1 MKKLK
6 VHKLKLTILA
16 VLIAT
21 LGIFTFTNTNAAS
34 SAPQSFTADSEK
46 LLDGYIAGWN
56 YAKLTS
62 SLGGYVYCQ
71 DFNKQIPYGVTMTL
85 DGEAPA
91 GIAYILSN
99 GFPRTS
105 ITGDDDK
112 DYYITQAAIWWYEDL
127 YMGGNNLSD
136 VFKTT
141 GSDPYNL
148 RPHIKKLVEG
158 AGKVTSY
165 ATPDIKI
172 VNNDSSLNLSSDKKY
187 YESNAI
193 SVNTLYV
200 TGNYTVSLSNVP
212 TGTVVVNANTNAT
225 QTSFGQK
232 ESFKIRI
239 PVDNVDEGSLNI
251 TVKVTATGSIN
262 KAYKYKSSDPTKQS
276 VYGSLLYPE
285 TSPVTDSTNLT
296 LETSKVTITKIDADT
311 NKALAGAK
319 FVVKD
324 SNGKKVASWT
334 STTSSHVIKNLPN
347 GTYTLQETDAPEGY
361 ILNDQVVEFTIS
373 DTNRNIA
380 IRFKNKAIERKAT
393 IIKVDA
399 DTNESLAGAT
409 FVIKDSSG
417 KTVETFTTTT
427 EAHVLEN
434 LANGTYTIE
443 ETKAPAGYIKLD
455 KAYSFAISDSNNN
468 VKLTIKNKAI
478 EKSATIIKVDKDT
491 GKAVA
496 GAVLVVKDSSGKV
509 IERFTTTE
517 ESHALKNLA
526 DGDYTVEE
534 EKAPSGYKKTDE
546 IFKFTISDTNNH
558 ATITIENEAIE
569 KSATIIKVDKA
580 TGKPVAGAVLVVKDA
595 NGKVIERFTTTEES
609 HVLKDLA
616 DGEYTV
622 EEEKAPSGY
631 KKTDEIFRF
640 TISDTNNH
648 ATIKIENE
656 AIEKTAEIIKIDSI
670 TKDPVAGAVLVVK
683 NSEGEVV
690 ETFTTTTKSH
700 ILKDLADGT
709 YTVEEIEAP
718 KGYEKTDEIFEFT
731 ISDTNNK
738 AEITI
743 ENTPI
748 EKLVNILKVD
758 AESGNPL
765 SGATLVVKDSTGKV
779 IEQFVTTTE
788 PHTITGLADGEY
800 TVEEIEAPEGYKKSD
815 DIYKFTISDETPTAL
830 VIFENNEIVE
840 VPFTGSNKSL
850 ISTLFGSILLIS
862 GVGFVYYNGKKQKVK

>member
-1 MKKLK
+1 MKKIK
-6 VHKLKLTILA
+6 MHKFKLLILA
-16 VLIAT
+16 VLVAT
-21 LGIFTFTNTNAAS
+21 LGIFTFTGANAAS
-34 SAPQSFTADSEK
+34 SAPQSFTANSEK
-46 LLDGYIAGWN
+46 LLDGYIADWN

-71 DFNKQIPYGVTMTL
+71 DFNKGIPYGVTMTL

-99 GFPRTS
+99 GFPRVS
-105 ITGDDDK
+105 ITGNDDM
-112 DYYITQAAIWWYEDL
+112 DYYITQAAVWWYEDL
-127 YMGGNNLSD
+127 YMGGNNLAEP
-136 VFKTT
+136 FKTT

-148 RPHIKKLVEG
+148 RPYIIELVEG

-165 ATPDIKI
+165 ATPAIKL

-187 YESNAI
+187 YESAAI

-200 TGNYTVSLSNVP
+200 TGNYTVSLSNAP
-212 TGTVVVNANTNAT
+212 SGTEVVNANTNASSS
-225 QTSFGQK
+225 SFGQS

-239 PVDNVDEGSLNI
+239 PVDNVDVGSLNI
-251 TVKVTATGSIN
+251 SVKVTATGSIN
-262 KAYKYKSSDPTKQS
+262 KAYKYKSSNPTKQS
-276 VYGSLLYPE
+276 VFGSLLYPE
-285 TSPVTDSTNLT
+285 TSTVTDTTNLT

-311 NKALAGAK
+311 NKSLAGAK

-324 SNGKKVASWT
+324 SAGKTVASWT

-347 GTYTLQETDAPEGY
+347 GTYTLQETEAPDGY
-361 ILNDQVVEFTIS
+361 TLNDQVVEFTIS

-380 IRFKNKAIERKAT
+380 IRFKNKAIDKKAT

-399 DTNESLAGAT
+399 DTNKALAGAE
-409 FVIKDSSG
+409 FVIKDSAG

-427 EAHVLEN
+427 EAHVIDN
-434 LANGTYTIE
+434 LANGTYTIK
-443 ETKAPAGYIKLD
+443 ETKAPAGYVKLD
-455 KAYSFAISDSNNN
+455 KTYSFTISDTNNN
-468 VKLTIKNKAI
+468 IKLTIKNKAI

-496 GAVLVVKDSSGKV
+496 GAVLVVKNSTGKV
-509 IERFTTTE
+509 VERFTTTE
-517 ESHALKNLA
+517 EAHALKNLA
-526 DGDYTVEE
+526 DGKYTVEE
-534 EKAPSGYKKTDE
+534 EKAPAGYKKTDE
-546 IFKFTISDTNNH
+546 VFTFTISDTNNH
-558 ATITIENEAIE
+558 ATITIENEPIE
-569 KSATIIKVDKA
+569 KSATIIKVDKD
-580 TGKPVAGAVLVVKDA
+580 TGKAVAGAVLVVK
-595 NGKVIERFTTTEES
+595 NSTGKVVERFTTTEEA
-609 HVLKDLA
+609 HALKNLA
-616 DGEYTV
+616 DGKYTV
-622 EEEKAPSGY
+622 EEEKAPAGY
-631 KKTDEIFRF
+631 KKTDEIFTF
-640 TISDTNNH
+640 TISDTNNS

-683 NSEGEVV
+683 NSEGEVI
-690 ETFTTTTKSH
+690 ETFTTTTESH
-700 ILKDLADGT
+700 IIENLTDGK

-718 KGYEKTDEIFEFT
+718 AGYEKTDEIFEFT

-758 AESGNPL
+758 KETGNPL

-788 PHTITGLADGEY
+788 PHTITGLKDGEY
-800 TVEEIEAPEGYKKSD
+800 TVEEVEAPEGYKKSD

-850 ISTLFGSILLIS
+850 ISTIFGSMLLIS

>member
-1 MKKLK
+1 MKKIK
-6 VHKLKLTILA
+6 MHKFKLLILA
-16 VLIAT
+16 VLVAT
-21 LGIFTFTNTNAAS
+21 LGIFTFTGANAAS
-34 SAPQSFTADSEK
+34 SAPQSFTANSEK
-46 LLDGYIAGWN
+46 LLDGYIADWN

-71 DFNKQIPYGVTMTL
+71 DFNKGIPYGVTMTL

-99 GFPRTS
+99 GFPRVS
-105 ITGDDDK
+105 ITGNDDM
-112 DYYITQAAIWWYEDL
+112 DYYITQAAVWWYEDL
-127 YMGGNNLSD
+127 YMGGNNLAEP
-136 VFKTT
+136 FKTT

-148 RPHIKKLVEG
+148 RPYIIELVEG

-165 ATPDIKI
+165 ATPAIKL

-187 YESNAI
+187 YESAAI

-200 TGNYTVSLSNVP
+200 TGNYTVSLSNAP
-212 TGTVVVNANTNAT
+212 SGTEVVNANTNASSS
-225 QTSFGQK
+225 SFGQS

-239 PVDNVDEGSLNI
+239 PVDNVDVGSLNI
-251 TVKVTATGSIN
+251 SVKVTATGSIN
-262 KAYKYKSSDPTKQS
+262 KAYKYKSSNPTKQS
-276 VYGSLLYPE
+276 VFGSLLYPE
-285 TSPVTDSTNLT
+285 TSTVTDTTNLT

-311 NKALAGAK
+311 NKSLAGAK

-324 SNGKKVASWT
+324 SAGKTVASWT

-347 GTYTLQETDAPEGY
+347 GTYTLQETEAPDGY
-361 ILNDQVVEFTIS
+361 TLNDQVVEFTIS

-380 IRFKNKAIERKAT
+380 IRFKNKAIDKKAT

-399 DTNESLAGAT
+399 DTNKALAGAE
-409 FVIKDSSG
+409 FVIKDSAG

-427 EAHVLEN
+427 EAHVIDN
-434 LANGTYTIE
+434 LANGTYTIK
-443 ETKAPAGYIKLD
+443 ETKAPAGYVKLD
-455 KAYSFAISDSNNN
+455 KTYSFTISDTNNN
-468 VKLTIKNKAI
+468 IKLTIKNKAI

-496 GAVLVVKDSSGKV
+496 GAVLLVKNSSGKV
-509 IERFTTTE
+509 VERFTTTE
-517 ESHALKNLA
+517 EAHVIKNLA
-526 DGDYTVEE
+526 DGKYTVEE
-534 EKAPSGYKKTDE
+534 EKAPAGYKKTDE
-546 IFKFTISDTNNH
+546 IFTFTISDTNN
-558 ATITIENEAIE
+558 
-569 KSATIIKVDKA
+569 S
-580 TGKPVAGAVLVVKDA
+580 
-595 NGKVIERFTTTEES
+595 
-609 HVLKDLA
+609 
-616 DGEYTV
+616 
-622 EEEKAPSGY
+622 
-631 KKTDEIFRF
+631 
-640 TISDTNNH
+640 

-683 NSEGEVV
+683 NSEGEVI
-690 ETFTTTTKSH
+690 ETFTTTTESH
-700 ILKDLADGT
+700 IIENLTDGK

-718 KGYEKTDEIFEFT
+718 AGYEKTDEIFEFT

-758 AESGNPL
+758 KETGNPL

-788 PHTITGLADGEY
+788 PHTITGLKDGEY
-800 TVEEIEAPEGYKKSD
+800 TVEEVEAPEGYKKSD

-850 ISTLFGSILLIS
+850 ISTIFGSMLLIS